1 MIDFSKKEPLDKDDI
16 KKFNL
21 VEKSLLKQIKEEKEI
36 KKGGTISK
44 EKLSLK
50 FTEPDKQDK
59 KKANEYINDANNS
72 LIEFTD
78 GYPNFKAPIQNDGLF
93 KIQSVLKDKNSK
105 KSKLIIGIYDKN
117 RKDLIHISIFIYS
130 FIHITFNFND
140 INNQI
145 YYLENPDSNKGWETL
160 LYMVKDIE
168 EFILEENNNTYFKN
182 DDKWKNIIPKG
193 KGEIKNRLEI
203 LVNCLIDLCRYIPF
217 IKTSSS
223 ISSPVPNTSP
233 LSTSSASPPSSSRVS
248 PKSSSARVSPPKSSS
263 ARVSSPK
270 SSRAR
275 VSSPKSS
282 SARVSTKSSSASK
295 RSPLSNITNITSRR

>member
-16 KKFNL
+16 KKFSL

-105 KSKLIIGIYDKN
+105 KSKLIIN
-117 RKDLIHISIFIYS
+117 
-130 FIHITFNFND
+130 
-140 INNQI
+140 
-145 YYLENPDSNKGWETL
+145 
-160 LYMVKDIE
+160 
-168 EFILEENNNTYFKN
+168 
-182 DDKWKNIIPKG
+182 
-193 KGEIKNRLEI
+193 
-203 LVNCLIDLCRYIPF
+203 
-217 IKTSSS
+217 
-223 ISSPVPNTSP
+223 
-233 LSTSSASPPSSSRVS
+233 
-248 PKSSSARVSPPKSSS
+248 
-263 ARVSSPK
+263 
-270 SSRAR
+270 
-275 VSSPKSS
+275 
-282 SARVSTKSSSASK
+282 
-295 RSPLSNITNITSRR
+295 